1 MFIATGTDGEGKKII
16 LRATKD
22 MTFFECADGQMY
34 FFAGPHLAHVQM
46 RVEKETNTELIL
58 CNARNKWDK
67 FPIGTFVALVNA
79 VYGFEYE
86 KLVADTNITV
96 SAFEKMQ
103 KEASDMK
110 KEIER
115 LKTVPAKPVVKAKTK
130 TKATIPTSADTQE
143 ADLLNII

>member
-34 FFAGPHLAHVQM
+34 FFVGPHLAHVQM

-67 FPIGTFVALVNA
+67 FPVGTFVSLVNA
-79 VYGFEYE
+79 VYDFGYE
-86 KLVADTNITV
+86 KLVPDTNITV
-96 SAFEKMQ
+96 SEFEKIQ
-103 KEASDMK
+103 KEAADMK

-115 LKTVPAKPVVKAKTK
+115 LKTAPAKPVTKPKAKAK
-130 TKATIPTSADTQE
+130 VKIPTSPDTQE
-143 ADLLNII
+143 ADLFA